1 MKRFL
6 ALVLIGCFVFIS
18 IAIVI
23 ELYQAKAVNSYS
35 YKYNYMEEKSDGIKT
50 LLLGNSLME
59 NSINPHFLGDSV
71 FDLAISARWIYF
83 DVKLLEKYISKMTNI
98 NQVVFGMGYAIPFH
112 SSYHFPGQDKDYADN
127 QKYKYEKY
135 MNIRY
140 DRPPYYYWFGF
151 LNGRIR
157 MKTLKTLHDDCTFLQ
172 KDTLGYIGYD
182 CLIGQQDGNWR
193 SIQNIDPSI
202 IFNPHACE
210 QIKEYTGYLKEMAR
224 LCQQYDVRFIVITP
238 PCHDSYIANVRQEG
252 LDILHGMID
261 EIRAEYPIEYIDY
274 LQDEGFRADSI
285 YFNCSHLNS
294 IGADMFALR
303 VKKDFGL

>member
-1 MKRFL
+1 MKKFL
-6 ALVLIGCFVFIS
+6 LLVLIGCFVFVS
-18 IAIVI
+18 AAIAI
-23 ELYQAKAVNSYS
+23 ELYQTKVINSYS
-35 YKYNYMEEKSDGIKT
+35 YKYKYMEEKSDCIKT
-50 LLLGNSLME
+50 LLLGNSLMV
-59 NSINPHFLGDSV
+59 NSINPHYLGDSV
-71 FDLAISARWIYF
+71 FDLAISARWIYY
-83 DVKLLEKYISKMTNI
+83 DVKLLEKHISKMSNL
-98 NQVVFGMGYAIPFH
+98 NQVIFGVGYSVPFH
-112 SSYHFPGQDKDYADN
+112 SSYHFPEGNKERKDDK
-127 QKYKYEKY
+127 KYRYEKF

-140 DRPPYYYWFGF
+140 DRPPYYYWFG
-151 LNGRIR
+151 LLKGRIR
-157 MKTLKTLHDDCTFLQ
+157 MKTLHDDCAFLQ
-172 KDTLGYIGYD
+172 NDTLGYIGYD
-182 CLIGQQDGNWR
+182 CLIGQQDTDWR
-193 SIQNIDPSI
+193 NIQNINPNI

-252 LDILHGMID
+252 VDILHGMIE

-274 LQDEGFRADSI
+274 LEDKEFRADSI